1 MCVYLRLWFVQPSAL
16 LLDADTVSMLVSS
29 SGANGGDVVVDGG
42 DEGESKN
49 TI

>member
-1 MCVYLRLWFVQPSAL
+1 MYVYLRLRLLQPSAL
-16 LLDADTVSMLVSS
+16 LLVVDTVSMLV
-29 SGANGGDVVVDGG
+29 NPRMTDGDVIDGGG